1 MARPP
6 RIEFAGAVYLLSSHG
21 EQGAA
26 IFRDDADRATLL
38 AVIAQ
43 AAQRFDAQVLA
54 YSFAAD
60 AYQLLIY
67 TRRANLSRLM
77 RHLNGVYTQ
86 NYNRRHGGSGPLFQG
101 RFKAVLVDRER
112 LLLDACR
119 YVDLSAQRLGLVRRG
134 ADWPWHSLAAH
145 TGQQE
150 APEWL
155 DVQGLFGHVLGRE
168 ARGAA
173 DKKRAAERYARLLAS
188 EPALDIWAHLRHQI
202 FLGDEDFAQR
212 MLAHIEDSGGSG
224 SPGGT
229 ARASRAPRK
238 AATPRPFAQW
248 LRDSA
253 TREQALYR
261 AHIEG
266 GLSMTLLA
274 GELGLSVSRVSRLIA
289 GHERGLSVS

>member
-26 IFRDDADRATLL
+26 IFRDDADRTALL

-43 AAQRFDAQVLA
+43 AAQRFEAQVLA
-54 YSFAAD
+54 YSFAPD

-67 TRRANLSRLM
+67 TRQANLSRLM

-86 NYNRRHGGSGPLFQG
+86 SYNRRHGGNGPLFQG

-173 DKKRAAERYARLLAS
+173 DRKRAAERYAKLLAA
-188 EPALDIWAHLRHQI
+188 EPALDIWVHLRHQI
-202 FLGDEDFAQR
+202 VLGDEAFAQR
-212 MLAHIEDSGGSG
+212 MLALAG
-224 SPGGT
+224 PGGT
-229 ARASRAPRK
+229 MRASRAPRK
-238 AATPRPFAQW
+238 AAAPRPFAQW

-253 TREQALYR
+253 SREQALYR
-261 AHIEG
+261 AHTQG

-289 GHERGLSVS
+289 GHERGLSAS